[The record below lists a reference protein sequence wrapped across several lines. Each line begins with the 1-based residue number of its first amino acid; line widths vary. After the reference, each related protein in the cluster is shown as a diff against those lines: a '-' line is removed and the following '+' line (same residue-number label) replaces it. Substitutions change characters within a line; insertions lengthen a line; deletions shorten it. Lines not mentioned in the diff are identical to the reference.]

1 MSVSTQP
8 ALNSKRASRASAKAA
23 PVTSSKGQLTREA
36 ILNAAVSLAGQH
48 GLSGLTIGALAEAA
62 KMSRSGV
69 FVHFGSKEDLQIA
82 TVAHYHQRFTQAVF
96 APAMAA
102 AKGLPRL
109 YTLFYSW
116 IEFASAAAQTGCIFI
131 SGATEFDDKPGAV
144 RDAIA
149 ASVEMWLDA
158 MQRTIEMAQE
168 LGHLRP
174 QTDARDLLLL
184 LHGLILTLHFDS
196 RFLRADDAQ
205 TRIERIFRATMET
218 QLSEAGRAL
227 HAQELTQLY
236 QNRA

>member
-1 MSVSTQP
+1 MPASKPTTASSRRAKSTTANAVAVSV
-8 ALNSKRASRASAKAA
+8 
-23 PVTSSKGQLTREA
+23 SKGQVTREA
-36 ILNAAVSLAGQH
+36 ILNAAVDLAGQH
-48 GLSGLTIGALAEAA
+48 GLNGLTIGALAEAA

-96 APAMAA
+96 DPAMAA

-109 YTLFYSW
+109 CTLFYGW
-116 IEFASAAAQTGCIFI
+116 TEFASAAAQTGCIFI

-149 ASVEMWLDA
+149 ASVEMWLAA
-158 MQRTIEMAQE
+158 MQRAIEMAQT

-196 RFLRADDAQ
+196 RFLRAGDAQ
-205 TRIERIFRATMET
+205 ARIERIFQSTMES
-218 QLSEAGRAL
+218 QLSETGRAL
-227 HAQELTQLY
+227 HALKLTDKHQI
-236 QNRA
+236 QA